1 VTVAGII
8 SDRLYPL
15 ELQEQLVDLLPNSS
29 PLEVISSN
37 FGHDGFLLEVEQVGK
52 VIALALRS

>member
-1 VTVAGII
+1 
-8 SDRLYPL
+8 
-15 ELQEQLVDLLPNSS
+15 VDLLPNSS